1 MSDLRERVPGHS
13 LIDEL
18 LRQWDLGTIHVDVQS
33 NGIVIDEEAEGWYRG
48 VIGERRIA
56 ALLEQLGSREPR
68 SPWTVL
74 HSVPVG
80 RNDSDIDHVVIGP
93 PGVFTINTKFSPGRS
108 VWVAGRNLNVERVP
122 KPYILNALAEARRA
136 SHYLTSASGLT
147 VPVTGLVVF
156 VDPSKVIIKE
166 PAGGGEGDPRVRVLR
181 DTELLDEL
189 FQRREFS
196 DEQVARI
203 VDAAA
208 RPETW
213 TDAARPSTAGQHI
226 SREFE
231 ALQQEVGPRLEQPR
245 GQVRAI
251 ASRPYS
257 GQSYSRGSRGPRRQY
272 SGSGRSRRPKP
283 TLLGRFLAG
292 TLVIATCVFL
302 YFFVTQVLPQ
312 LLVGALLP

>member
-18 LRQWDLGTIHVDVQS
+18 LRQWDLGTIHVDAQT

-56 ALLEQLGSREPR
+56 ALLEQLGPDF
-68 SPWTVL
+68 TVL

-122 KPYILNALAEARRA
+122 TPYIRNALAEARRA
-136 SHYLTSASGLT
+136 SNYLTSASGLT
-147 VPVTGLVVF
+147 VPVTGLIVF
-156 VDPSKVIIKE
+156 VDPSTVIIKE
-166 PAGGGEGDPRVRVLR
+166 PPGGGVADPPIRVVR
-181 DTELLDEL
+181 DTELLDDL
-189 FQRREFS
+189 FGRREFS
-196 DEQVARI
+196 EEQVAGI

-208 RPETW
+208 RPQTW
-213 TDAARPSTAGQHI
+213 SDVERPCTAGQHI

-231 ALQQEVGPRLEQPR
+231 ALEQEVGPRLEQPR
-245 GQVRAI
+245 GQVRVVPA
-251 ASRPYS
+251 ART
-257 GQSYSRGSRGPRRQY
+257 RAGSRAGASTWSRRTRPP
-272 SGSGRSRRPKP
+272 GRRRPKRS
-283 TLLGRFLAG
+283 LLNRLLFDVAVPLLALILFA
-292 TLVIATCVFL
+292 TFFQQVMLSWIAGL
-302 YFFVTQVLPQ
+302 
-312 LLVGALLP
+312 

>member
-1 MSDLRERVPGHS
+1 MV
-13 LIDEL
+13 
-18 LRQWDLGTIHVDVQS
+18 
-33 NGIVIDEEAEGWYRG
+33 
-48 VIGERRIA
+48 GERRIA
-56 ALLEQLGSREPR
+56 ALLEQLGPDF
-68 SPWTVL
+68 TVL

-108 VWVAGRNLNVERVP
+108 VWVAGRNLNVERVR

-156 VDPSKVIIKE
+156 VDPSNVIIKE
-166 PAGGGEGDPRVRVLR
+166 PAGGGEADPPVRVLR

-203 VDAAA
+203 ADAAA

-245 GQVRAI
+245 GQVRVGAT
-251 ASRPYS
+251 RPYS
-257 GQSYSRGSRGPRRQY
+257 GRGYSRGSSGPRRQY
-272 SGSGRSRRPKP
+272 SGSGRSRRPKRSLLNRLIFDVAVP
-283 TLLGRFLAG
+283 ILALILFATLFPPMLTNWVAG
-292 TLVIATCVFL
+292 L
-302 YFFVTQVLPQ
+302 
-312 LLVGALLP
+312 